1 MLTEQLPKQVNPR
14 KLAAQGISINAKLPL
29 DSLPRLLG
37 ILENDRGE
45 IEVDLR
51 FDRDEQG
58 LYCISG
64 SIKTIV
70 DVVCQR
76 CLETMSV
83 ALDCNVALAVVWDD
97 VDARQLPKE
106 YEPLVVGEDSLD
118 LYEMVED
125 EILLSLPFVNY
136 HEPAE
141 CKGKQRFST
150 NPKSEGEVKAAKEN
164 PFGVLEKLKSNK
176 SN

>member
-1 MLTEQLPKQVNPR
+1 MLTEQLPKEVNPR
-14 KLAAQGISINAKLPL
+14 KLAAQGISINARLPL
-29 DSLPRLLG
+29 SSLPRLLG
-37 ILENDRGE
+37 TLENDEGE
-45 IEVDLR
+45 IQVALR

-58 LYCISG
+58 LYCITG
-64 SIKTIV
+64 SIKTVV
-70 DVVCQR
+70 DVICQR

-83 ALDCNVALAVVWDD
+83 ALDCDVALAVVWDD

-106 YEPLVVGEDSLD
+106 YEPLVVGGDSLD

-125 EILLSLPFVNY
+125 EIFLGLPFVNY
-136 HEPAE
+136 HDPAE
-141 CKGKQRFST
+141 CSGKQRFST
-150 NPKSEGEVKAAKEN
+150 TPETEGEIKAAKEN